1 MKLKLG
7 RPSPSMVVS
16 CVALVMASTGTA
28 VAAVSYATNAGKV
41 DGKDAVHSGATRSQA
56 AGDVVATARSGTDK
70 GKIPGK
76 FLADVMRGGADS
88 FSRNAEVTD
97 NAADIPTAISSIP
110 GLGTLSAS
118 CFDQNRVAGNEDPA
132 TTLTFANQSGVP
144 LNVARQIGGGGATVA
159 AQLPNTTTQFTM
171 GGSNTFRLHVE
182 KQGTNY
188 VVEGVVRQDGRG
200 TPGAFCVVYGYAIRV
215 ADVA

>member
-1 MKLKLG
+1 MQKIR
-7 RPSPSMVVS
+7 RPSPAMVVA
-16 CVALVMASTGTA
+16 CIALVMATTGSA

-41 DGKDAVHSGATRSQA
+41 DGKDAVYAGAKLSQA
-56 AGDVVATARSGTDK
+56 AGDLVATNRSGPDK

-88 FSRNAEVTD
+88 FSRNAEVVD
-97 NAADIPTAISSIP
+97 NASDVPTAISSIP

-118 CFDQNRVAGNEDPA
+118 CFDQNKKPGVEDPA
-132 TTLTFANQSGVP
+132 TTLTFGNTSGLP
-144 LNVARQIGGGGATVA
+144 LNIARRVGERGPDVFP
-159 AQLPNTTTQFTM
+159 QLANTTSQFTV
-171 GGSNTFRLHVE
+171 GASNTFRLHIE

-188 VVEGVVRQDGRG
+188 VIEGVVRQDGRN
-200 TPGAFCVVYGYAIRV
+200 TPGAFCVVYGYALRI

>member
-1 MKLKLG
+1 MRLR

-28 VAAVSYATNAGKV
+28 VAAVNYAANAGKV
-41 DGKDAVHSGATRSQA
+41 DGKDAVHSGATLRQA
-56 AGDVVATARSGTDK
+56 AGNVVATDRSGPDR
-70 GKIPGK
+70 GRIPGK

-88 FSRNAEVTD
+88 FSRPAEVQD
-97 NAADIPTAISSIP
+97 NASDVPTAISSIP

-118 CFDQNRVAGNEDPA
+118 CFDQNRAVGVEDPA

-144 LNVARQIGGGGATVA
+144 VNVARQVGAANPAVF
-159 AQLPNTTTQFTM
+159 AQLANTTSQFTV
-171 GGSNTFRLHVE
+171 GGSNTFRFHVE
-182 KQGTNY
+182 KQGVNY
-188 VVEGVVRQDGRG
+188 VLEGVVRQDGRG
-200 TPGAFCVVYGYAIRV
+200 TSAASCLVYGYALRV